1 MYMPKCSA
9 PRNSLSLLKLVVTDS
24 LFSVSHNDRG
34 HLRGWFGDHDFIMHT
49 LGLLLL
55 LRSGKET
62 SLFEKTSDFALIF
75 SHTSNTWEKDSTF
88 WVQERS
94 SKIKSRVGIPE
105 FSNILSYL
113 TNDFKNKSLGI
124 CVVILCPFS

>member
-1 MYMPKCSA
+1 MI
-9 PRNSLSLLKLVVTDS
+9 DS

-62 SLFEKTSDFALIF
+62 SLFEKTSNFALIF
-75 SHTSNTWEKDSTF
+75 SHTSNTCEKDSTF
-88 WVQERS
+88 WIQERS
-94 SKIKSRVGIPE
+94 SKIKSRVGIQE
-105 FSNILSYL
+105 FSYIFLYL
-113 TNDFKNKSLGI
+113 THDFKNKS
-124 CVVILCPFS
+124 